1 MKQELEV
8 TSPTYTI
15 VERYELPNR
24 PKVCHMDFYRLD
36 KNSNLDDL
44 DLYDAFENYL
54 CIIEWPDK
62 LIHALPEEST
72 NNFGSFCAKKIISH
86 LDLIDHMIIFWV

>member
-1 MKQELEV
+1 MGQELDV

-15 VERYELPNR
+15 IERYKVPNK
-24 PKVCHMDFYRLD
+24 PEICHMDFYRLN

-44 DLYDAFENYL
+44 DLYDAFENSL

-62 LIHALPEEST
+62 LSHSLPKKRIDF
-72 NNFGSFCAKKIISH
+72 NFDFVDENVDIRKIE
-86 LDLIDHMIIFWV
+86 II

>member
-1 MKQELEV
+1 MNQELEV

-15 VERYELPNR
+15 VERYELPYR

-36 KNSNLDDL
+36 KNSNLDDI

-62 LIHALPEEST
+62 LIHALPEKRIDFIFDFIDG
-72 NNFGSFCAKKIISH
+72 NVDIRKIKKII
-86 LDLIDHMIIFWV
+86 

>member
-62 LIHALPEEST
+62 LSHALPEKRIDFIFDFIDE
-72 NNFGSFCAKKIISH
+72 NVDIRKIKKII
-86 LDLIDHMIIFWV
+86 

>member
-1 MKQELEV
+1 MNQELDV

-15 VERYELPNR
+15 VERYALPNS
-24 PKVCHMDFYRLD
+24 PKVCHMDFYRLN
-36 KNSNLDDL
+36 KNSNFDDL

-62 LIHALPEEST
+62 LSHALPEKGIDFIFDFLDVNVDIRKIE
-72 NNFGSFCAKKIISH
+72 KKITKNI
-86 LDLIDHMIIFWV
+86 L

>member
-1 MKQELEV
+1 MDQELEV

-15 VERYELPNR
+15 VERYEVPNR

-36 KNSNLDDL
+36 KYSNLDDL
-44 DLYDAFENYL
+44 DLYDAFENCL

-62 LIHALPEEST
+62 LSHTLP
-72 NNFGSFCAKKIISH
+72 KKR
-86 LDLIDHMIIFWV
+86 IDFIFDFIDENIDIRKVEKK